1 MGDRKWTWW
10 IGLWLLMAVVPS
22 SRAQPPRLI
31 QTRWFYSQVEL
42 SKDGRIVL
50 FRHSWQGG
58 DVSALL
64 FWQIDPFNAIYYLR
78 ADGSLTQ
85 NPAEALQYITRL
97 SYDGT
102 IAVGS
107 IGYYEEARAIIWRYG
122 VGVEYLPHPDPNWL
136 WMTGIS
142 LSWWDGRV
150 VYGAAAIPS
159 GNTYAYIAWRY
170 ENGVVQAFQYYCTGP
185 CSADGSCVLC
195 RGIFISARW
204 CEDVGFYG
212 PGGCC
217 ISADGRIVAGGSYR
231 WVEGQGFEWID
242 PPYYPRYTESA
253 VLTMSSDGR
262 ILAGIYF
269 RSQYDDGLAFW
280 WREGLGSEDLT
291 ERFRPWLGDG
301 IQLLRVES
309 MSADGRYL
317 LCRGTRYGWGI
328 CAILD
333 TGLIGDVDGNG
344 CVDDADLLAV
354 LFAFGQVGSGLP
366 EDVNGNGE
374 VEARDLLEV
383 LFYFG
388 NGCR

>member
-1 MGDRKWTWW
+1 MGNRKWTWW
-10 IGLWLLMAVVPS
+10 MGLWLLMWSVPS
-22 SRAQPPRLI
+22 SLAQQPRLI
-31 QTRWFYSQVEL
+31 ETRWLYSTDVEL
-42 SKDGRIVL
+42 SKDGRIV
-50 FRHSWQGG
+50 RIGQGNWPTE
-58 DVSALL
+58 LL

-78 ADGSLTQ
+78 ADGNLTR
-85 NPAEALQYITRL
+85 NPAEALQADISEL
-97 SYDGT
+97 SYDGKV
-102 IAVGS
+102 AVGR
-107 IGYYEEARAIIWRYG
+107 IGNEERARAIIWRYG

-136 WMTGIS
+136 WMTGTS

-195 RGIFISARW
+195 RGIFISVRW

-231 WVEGQGFEWID
+231 WVEGRGFEWID

-253 VLTMSSDGR
+253 VFTMSSDGR
-262 ILAGIYF
+262 ILAGAYYRG
-269 RSQYDDGLAFW
+269 RSDSGLAFW

-301 IQLLRVES
+301 IELQGVES

-354 LFAFGQVGSGLP
+354 LFAFGQVGSDLP